1 MESNLRFDLTICKET
16 NDLQKEIRRTLQE
29 KGYTRKFERH
39 NYFLGSIHFN
49 TATEYFIKG
58 NTLFEVERDLE
69 RNMISAVLHYYP
81 RNGKKEHRSIPLGDI
96 LKLA

>member
-1 MESNLRFDLTICKET
+1 MENLRFDLTICKET
-16 NDLQKEIRRTLQE
+16 NELQKEIRRVLKK

-39 NYFLGSIHFN
+39 NFFSGSIHFN

-58 NTLFEVERDLE
+58 NTLFEIERDLE
-69 RNMISAVLHYYP
+69 QNMISAVLHYYP
-81 RNGKKEHRSIPLGDI
+81 KNGEKERRNIPLAEV